1 MGIRESQVCRFHT
14 CAFVV
19 ADVSKGD
26 ADARPRN
33 ADISPFISLDLPSAI
48 ADYLEHRG
56 CHMRLDDPF
65 PLETVPSPAK
75 HAMLDVFKGRWPSVR
90 EVAQVPD
97 AYWLATPAIGR
108 KLLQTIRAVT
118 DASRSETDVPAL
130 PRLTDTEL
138 LERLETLREELRYI
152 HATLKAKARKAARNK
167 DRFQGHAS
175 RGSRPGNDP
184 TGEARSQR
192 GPEGLAL

>member
-1 MGIRESQVCRFHT
+1 
-14 CAFVV
+14 VV

-26 ADARPRN
+26 ADARPRK
-33 ADISPFISLDLPSAI
+33 AGISPFISLDLPSAI

-65 PLETVPSPAK
+65 PLEIVPSPAK
-75 HAMLDVFKGRWPSVR
+75 HAMLGVFKGRWPSVR

-97 AYWLATPAIGR
+97 SYWLATPAIGR

-118 DASRSETDVPAL
+118 DAPRSEADVLAL
-130 PRLTDTEL
+130 PRLSDAEL
-138 LERLETLREELRYI
+138 LDRLESLREELRYI
-152 HATLKAKARKAARNK
+152 HATLKAKTRKAARNK
-167 DRFQGHAS
+167 DRFQGHSS
-175 RGSRPGNDP
+175 RSSRSGNDP
-184 TGEARSQR
+184 SGGARPQR